1 MEEKE
6 CLMLYSGCNIRQ
18 SEFLY
23 GILRKM
29 SRIYCTYGKIEIE

>member
-6 CLMLYSGCNIRQ
+6 CLIFYSDCDIMQ

-23 GILRKM
+23 GISRKM
-29 SRIYCTYGKIEIE
+29 SRIYCTYGKIEEE

>member
-6 CLMLYSGCNIRQ
+6 CLIFYSDGNIMQ

-23 GILRKM
+23 GFLRTM
-29 SRIYCTYGKIEIE
+29 QRIYCTYGKIEIE